1 MVASGSYFVNLA
13 YSPLEHPGKFQVVI
27 RRGTAKAL
35 GLTNPEPIRIRADE
49 VIR

>member
-35 GLTNPEPIRIRADE
+35 GLTIPESIRIRADE

>member
-1 MVASGSYFVNLA
+1 MVASGSYFVNVA

-27 RRGTAKAL
+27 RRGTAEEL
-35 GLTNPEPIRIRADE
+35 GLTIPQSVLVRADE

>member
-35 GLTNPEPIRIRADE
+35 RLSIPQSVLIRANE
-49 VIR
+49 VIQ